1 MFVKYSYGSY
11 IFHHF
16 HIVKCKIWIWGW
28 EEGGQTP
35 MLVFES
41 VMNDSFWQEVIV
53 FLTFQVNSVEGG
65 EGSLKED

>member
-1 MFVKYSYGSY
+1 
-11 IFHHF
+11 
-16 HIVKCKIWIWGW
+16 
-28 EEGGQTP
+28 

-41 VMNDSFWQEVIV
+41 VMNDSFGQEVIV